1 MSINHS
7 LNKNSIKKIKLEE
20 ADENVRS
27 IAKYKRLA
35 ILKFCNESDTKK
47 FQSNNFF
54 IKDDIHALGICC
66 YF

>member
-1 MSINHS
+1 MSINQS
-7 LNKNSIKKIKLEE
+7 LNKNNIKKIKLEE
-20 ADENVRS
+20 VDENVSS

-35 ILKFCNESDTKK
+35 ILKFCNESDTKN
-47 FQSNNFF
+47 FQYNNFF